1 MPRVAHLEISADEPE
16 RAVKFYSTIF
26 GWEFHKW
33 DGPEDY
39 WLVKTR
45 EGGKADINGGLFRRK
60 GPVGHINTVEVNDLD
75 SFVDRVIENGGKL
88 AMAKMT
94 VPGVG
99 YLAYCQDTED
109 SLFGMMQADASA
121 K

>member
-1 MPRVAHLEISADEPE
+1 MPRVVHFEISADEPE
-16 RAVKFYSTIF
+16 RAARFYSAIF

-39 WLVKTR
+39 WLVKTGR
-45 EGGKADINGGLFRRK
+45 DEEPGINGGLFRRK
-60 GPVGHINTVEVNDLD
+60 GPVGHINTVEVKDLD
-75 SFVDRVIENGGKL
+75 SFVNKVIENGGKL

-99 YLAYCQDTED
+99 YLAYCHDTED
-109 SLFGMMQADASA
+109 SLFGMMQADSSA

>member
-1 MPRVAHLEISADEPE
+1 MPRVVHFEISADEPE
-16 RAVKFYSTIF
+16 RAVRFYSTIF

-39 WLVKTR
+39 WLVKTG
-45 EGGKADINGGLFRRK
+45 EDSEPGINGGLFRRK
-60 GPVGHINTVEVNDLD
+60 GPAGHINTVEVNDLD
-75 SFVDRVIENGGKL
+75 SFINKIVDGGGKL
-88 AMAKMT
+88 VMPKMA

-99 YLAYCQDTED
+99 YLAYCHDTEE
-109 SLFGMMQADASA
+109 SLLGLMQPDASA